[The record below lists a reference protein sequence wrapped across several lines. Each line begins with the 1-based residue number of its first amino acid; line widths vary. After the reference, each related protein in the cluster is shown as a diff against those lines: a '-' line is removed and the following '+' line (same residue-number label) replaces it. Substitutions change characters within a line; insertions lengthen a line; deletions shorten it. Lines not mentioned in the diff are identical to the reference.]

1 MSTVLLSVLREAPDL
16 FAQPRLPLSEILV
29 SEPLELGD
37 TSIWEPH
44 GQARRLT
51 LHLPHRVY
59 DELARRA
66 ELLGERLEDHAA
78 VLLGAASDRVRL
90 NLPDTRSY
98 SSYDYDFDPEELGA
112 VRSLRS
118 VP

>member
-37 TSIWEPH
+37 TNIWEPH

-51 LHLPHRVY
+51 LHLPDRVY

-78 VLLGAASDRVRL
+78 VLLGAASDRVRV

-98 SSYDYDFDPEELGA
+98 SSYDYGFDPEELGA